1 MAKKNMKFK
10 RYEGGGEI
18 MGEMDPKETADKEAG
33 LKASKGE
40 DVGFLQRLR
49 MGNIDD
55 PSSEAYKRFGAGR
68 GRAAP
73 AAPAA
78 EEEAPK
84 PQAVARIPA
93 KPNPIFAAGLEQGKR
108 QPSGDASVAEDYSGP
123 RTKPIVT
130 SAEKPAAS
138 KPTAP
143 KPTASKP
150 TESKPKETEK
160 PKYEGP
166 TRGQRSDA
174 GTGPPVQSSGRK
186 SEDKSSSSQIPGQ
199 STKAPQGG
207 EKIDSSETERNI
219 NAALTATGLGGA
231 AAGVY
236 KLKKMYDTSKAAKAA
251 KEALLKN
258 PRLERPGTVA
268 GKDFVV
274 RDYEGA
280 AKTASKGVPKKQ
292 LGFKKDSD
300 VTDVTPKTKNWR
312 SETNP
317 TKREDAR
324 ADAARDSLKNFLNR
338 DLDRGMKKGGSVNK
352 YSSGGMTS
360 SASRRADG
368 IATKGKTRGK
378 IC

>member
-93 KPNPIFAAGLEQGKR
+93 KPNPIFAAGEEQGKR

-143 KPTASKP
+143 KPTA
-150 TESKPKETEK
+150 SKPKETEK

-199 STKAPQGG
+199 STKAPQG

-231 AAGVY
+231 AAGAY
-236 KLKKMYDTSKAAKAA
+236 KLKKMYDASKAAKQ
-251 KEALLKN
+251 ALLKN
-258 PRLERPGTVA
+258 PRLERPGTVS
-268 GKDFVV
+268 GKDFLM

-280 AKTASKGVPKKQ
+280 AKAGSKGVPKKQ
-292 LGFKKDSD
+292 LGYKKDSD
-300 VTDVTPKTKNWR
+300 VTDVTAK
-312 SETNP
+312 
-317 TKREDAR
+317 KR
-324 ADAARDSLKNFLNR
+324 
-338 DLDRGMKKGGSVNK
+338 GGSVK
-352 YSSGGMTS
+352 YASGGMTS

-378 IC
+378 MC

>member
-68 GRAAP
+68 GR

-174 GTGPPVQSSGRK
+174 GTSPPVQSSGRK

-199 STKAPQGG
+199 STKAPEGG
-207 EKIDSSETERNI
+207 EKADSSETGRNI
-219 NAALTATGLGGA
+219 GNALMATGAGGAA

-236 KLKKMYDTSKAAKAA
+236 KLKKMYDASKAAK
-251 KEALLKN
+251 KALLKN
-258 PRLERPGTVA
+258 PRLERPGTVS

-280 AKTASKGVPKKQ
+280 AKAGSKGVPKKQ
-292 LGFKKDSD
+292 LGYKKDSD
-300 VTDVTPKTKNWR
+300 VTDVTAK
-312 SETNP
+312 
-317 TKREDAR
+317 KR
-324 ADAARDSLKNFLNR
+324 
-338 DLDRGMKKGGSVNK
+338 GGSVNK

-378 IC
+378 MC

>member
-18 MGEMDPKETADKEAG
+18 MSEADPKETADKEAG

-68 GRAAP
+68 GRATP
-73 AAPAA
+73 APAA

-84 PQAVARIPA
+84 PQAVARPPA

-130 SAEKPAAS
+130 TAEKPAAS

-143 KPTASKP
+143 KPT
-150 TESKPKETEK
+150 ESKPKETEK
-160 PKYEGP
+160 TKYEGP

-174 GTGPPVQSSGRK
+174 GTSPPVQSSGRK

-199 STKAPQGG
+199 STKAPEGG
-207 EKIDSSETERNI
+207 EKADSSETSRNI
-219 NAALTATGLGGA
+219 SNAMNALGVTAGVGGA
-231 AAGVY
+231 AAGAY
-236 KLKKMYDTSKAAKAA
+236 KLKKMYDASKKAKA
-251 KEALLKN
+251 ALLKN
-258 PRLERPGTVA
+258 PRLERPGTVS

-378 IC
+378 MC

>member
-18 MGEMDPKETADKEAG
+18 MSEADPKETADKEAG

-68 GRAAP
+68 GR

-150 TESKPKETEK
+150 TESKTKETDK
-160 PKYEGP
+160 PSQYPGAL
-166 TRGQRSDA
+166 RGMRSDA
-174 GTGPPVQSSGRK
+174 GTSPPVATHGGPRDEEK
-186 SEDKSSSSQIPGQ
+186 SAASKIPGQ

-207 EKIDSSETERNI
+207 EKADSSETGRNI
-219 NAALTATGLGGA
+219 GNALMAVGAGGA
-231 AAGVY
+231 AASAY
-236 KLKKMYDTSKAAKAA
+236 KLKKMYDASKAAKR
-251 KEALLKN
+251 ALLKN
-258 PRLERPGTVA
+258 PRLERPGTTS
-268 GKDFVV
+268 GKDFLM

-280 AKTASKGVPKKQ
+280 AKVGSKGVPKKQ
-292 LGFKKDSD
+292 LGYKKDTD
-300 VTDVTPKTKNWR
+300 VTDVTAK
-312 SETNP
+312 
-317 TKREDAR
+317 KR
-324 ADAARDSLKNFLNR
+324 
-338 DLDRGMKKGGSVNK
+338 GGSVNK

-378 IC
+378 MC

>member
-18 MGEMDPKETADKEAG
+18 MGEMDPKEAADKEAG

-143 KPTASKP
+143 KPTASK
-150 TESKPKETEK
+150 TKETDK
-160 PKYEGP
+160 PSKYPGAL
-166 TRGQRSDA
+166 RGMRSDA
-174 GTGPPVQSSGRK
+174 GTSPPVATHKGPRD
-186 SEDKSSSSQIPGQ
+186 EEKSSASQIPGQ
-199 STKAPQGG
+199 STKAPQG

-231 AAGVY
+231 AAGAY
-236 KLKKMYDTSKAAKAA
+236 KLKKMYDASKAAKQ
-251 KEALLKN
+251 ALSNTK
-258 PRLERPGTVA
+258 RLERPGTVA
-268 GKDFVV
+268 GKDFLM

-300 VTDVTPKTKNWR
+300 VTDVTPKKTSYR

-324 ADAARDSLKNFLNR
+324 ADEARDNLKNFLTR
-338 DLDRGMKKGGSVNK
+338 DLDRGMKKGGSVKK
-352 YSSGGMTS
+352 YASGGMTS

-378 IC
+378 MC

>member
-1 MAKKNMKFK
+1 MPKKNMKFK

-18 MGEMDPKETADKEAG
+18 MGETDPKEAADKEAG
-33 LKASKGE
+33 LRASKGE

-68 GRAAP
+68 GRATS
-73 AAPAA
+73 APAA

-84 PQAVARIPA
+84 PQAVARPPA

-143 KPTASKP
+143 KPT
-150 TESKPKETEK
+150 ESKTKETDK
-160 PKYEGP
+160 PSKYPGAL
-166 TRGQRSDA
+166 RGMRSDA
-174 GTGPPVQSSGRK
+174 GTSPPVATHGGPRDEEK
-186 SEDKSSSSQIPGQ
+186 SAASKIPGQ
-199 STKAPQGG
+199 SAKAPEG
-207 EKIDSSETERNI
+207 EKADSSETSRNI
-219 NAALTATGLGGA
+219 GNALMAVGAGGA
-231 AAGVY
+231 AASAY
-236 KLKKMYDTSKAAKAA
+236 KLKKMYDASKAAKQ
-251 KEALLKN
+251 ALLKN
-258 PRLERPGTVA
+258 PRLERPGTVS
-268 GKDFVV
+268 GKDFLM

-280 AKTASKGVPKKQ
+280 AKAGSKGVPKKQ
-292 LGFKKDSD
+292 LGYKKDSD
-300 VTDVTPKTKNWR
+300 VTDVTAK
-312 SETNP
+312 
-317 TKREDAR
+317 KR
-324 ADAARDSLKNFLNR
+324 
-338 DLDRGMKKGGSVNK
+338 GGSVK
-352 YSSGGMTS
+352 YASGGMTS

-378 IC
+378 MC